1 MNPSCAARHLL
12 APARNSQG
20 GDPDMSQPVTE
31 IVVNNIKMPFGSM
44 VVFMVKLAIA
54 TIPAMILLSAAGA
67 LTFALINFFL
77 GGTTH
82 FRMYRF

>member
-1 MNPSCAARHLL
+1 
-12 APARNSQG
+12 
-20 GDPDMSQPVTE
+20 MSKPENEVVVT
-31 IVVNNIKMPFGSM
+31 NIKMPFGSM
-44 VVFMVKLAIA
+44 VVFMVKLAVA
-54 TIPAMILLSAAGA
+54 TIPAMIILTAVVT

>member
-1 MNPSCAARHLL
+1 MAT
-12 APARNSQG
+12 
-20 GDPDMSQPVTE
+20 PDNEVVVTD
-31 IVVNNIKMPFGSM
+31 IKMPFKSM
-44 VVFMVKLAIA
+44 VLFMVKLTIA
-54 TIPAMILLSAAGA
+54 TIPAMIILTAVGT